1 MIHFDKGVFGFD
13 GDKVEL
19 MADIATVIHYFAEHD
34 IFDAEDILKIMTLS
48 LESAGASVYGGVFD
62 SPEEFAEFVENM
74 EDCEDG
80 ENYEFCEDRFTCED
94 SDYFDDGG
102 DDVDGIFDFLK
113 KS

>member
-1 MIHFDKGVFGFD
+1 MIHFDKGVFDFD
-13 GDKVEL
+13 GGKVEL
-19 MADIATVIHYFAEHD
+19 MADIATVIDYFAEHD

-48 LESAGASVYGGVFD
+48 LESTGVSVIGGTFN

-80 ENYEFCEDRFTCED
+80 ENCEFCEDKFTCED
-94 SDYFDDGG
+94 SDYYDDGG
-102 DDVDGIFDFLK
+102 DDVDGIFDFLR